1 MQELK
6 LRYQKYVKLTD
17 KALKI
22 IKIKKG
28 LDKQQLKV
36 AKDILDLA
44 GMYFNDARYFNGKGQ
59 IINAFAAV
67 NYSHAFLDAGV
78 RMKLFDVKDNKLF
91 MVD

>member
-1 MQELK
+1 MDDLEK
-6 LRYQKYVKLTD
+6 RYSKYVKLTE

-22 IKIKKG
+22 VKLKKG
-28 LDKQQLKV
+28 LSKEQIEI

-44 GMYFNDARYFNGKGQ
+44 GMYFNDARYFRSKNEVV
-59 IINAFAAV
+59 NAFAAV

-78 RMKLFDVKDNKLF
+78 RMKLFDVSDNKLF

>member
-1 MQELK
+1 MKELK
-6 LRYQKYVKLTD
+6 DRYVKYLKMTE

-28 LDKQQLKV
+28 LTKEDIKT
-36 AKDILDLA
+36 AKDLLDLS
-44 GMYFNDARYFNGKGQ
+44 GMYFNDARYFHSKGE
-59 IINAFAAV
+59 IVNAFAAV

>member
-1 MQELK
+1 MRELK
-6 LRYQKYVKLTD
+6 LKYDKYIKLTE
-17 KALKI
+17 KALKVV
-22 IKIKKG
+22 KIKKG
-28 LDKQQLKV
+28 LGKEHIDI

-59 IINAFAAV
+59 LINAFAAV